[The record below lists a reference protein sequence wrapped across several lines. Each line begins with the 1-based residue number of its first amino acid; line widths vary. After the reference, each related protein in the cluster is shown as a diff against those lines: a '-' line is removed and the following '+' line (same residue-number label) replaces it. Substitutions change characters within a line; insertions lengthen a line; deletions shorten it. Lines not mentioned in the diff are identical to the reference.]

1 MSFVLFIVFVVGL
14 AIGVPIALA
23 MGGAGLLA
31 LAIDGNLSLLSVPQ
45 RFFDGIN
52 SFPLMAVPF
61 FILAADLM
69 TASGITTA
77 LLRFAGAMV
86 GHVRGGMGHVNVVT
100 SVMFAG
106 ISGSALADAAG
117 PGAIETRMMARSGYD
132 KAYAAALSAATAV
145 IGPIIPPSIVMVIY
159 ALTDSRVTVAGL
171 FLAGVVPGL
180 LMGVALMAMNHYLS
194 VKRGYG
200 TVGTAPSWGVRL
212 LALWKASPVLLMPA
226 IIIAGILTGLFTPTE
241 ASAVAVF
248 YALFIGLFVTRTLN
262 ARLICRVLLQSGLV
276 TSAALIIVSMASLF
290 AWLLTLLQIPQT
302 IGAAIGGMTTDPVAI
317 MLIVMVFV
325 LICGLFIDTLPAVII
340 LVPVL
345 APLSEQFG
353 IHPLHF
359 AMAIVLNLTI
369 GLATPPVGGV
379 LFVMSSVARLRLEE
393 LTRAIL
399 PLLAALLA
407 VLLAVVLIPSLST
420 FVPGLFGYAR

>member
-1 MSFVLFIVFVVGL
+1 MSAVLFIVFVVGL
-14 AIGVPIALA
+14 AIGVPIALT
-23 MGGAGLLA
+23 MGGAGMLA

-77 LLRFAGAMV
+77 LLRFAAAMV

-117 PGAIETRMMARSGYD
+117 PGAVETRMMTRSGYD
-132 KAYAAALSAATAV
+132 KPYAAALSAATAV

-180 LMGVALMAMNHYLS
+180 LMGAALMGMNHYLS

-200 TVGTAPSWGVRL
+200 MVGTAPSWGERL
-212 LALWKASPVLLMPA
+212 RALWKAMPVLLMPA

-248 YALFIGLFVTRTLN
+248 YALFIGLFITRTLN
-262 ARLICRVLLQSGLV
+262 ARLICKVLLQSGLV

-290 AWLLTLLQIPQT
+290 AWLLTLLQIPQS
-302 IGAAIGGMTTDPVAI
+302 IGAAIGGMTTDPVMI

-325 LICGLFIDTLPAVII
+325 LVCGLFIDTLPAVII

-345 APLSEQFG
+345 SPLSEQFG

-399 PLLAALLA
+399 PLLAALFV

-420 FVPGLFGYAR
+420 FVPALFGYTR